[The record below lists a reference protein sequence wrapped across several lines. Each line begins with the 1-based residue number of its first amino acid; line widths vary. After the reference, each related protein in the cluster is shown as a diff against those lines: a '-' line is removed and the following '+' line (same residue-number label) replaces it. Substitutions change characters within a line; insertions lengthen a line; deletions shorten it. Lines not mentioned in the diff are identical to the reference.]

1 VEEVLYARSAQ
12 ALSTKRRVYLVA
24 KEFNISNEALIDF
37 LQHLKFD
44 IRNQMSVVTDEAY
57 AEVVKK
63 YGKTAHVSDA
73 DREFRKMLRDKRLQ
87 EEQKWAAARLELQE
101 RIKAVSQL
109 AKRKPRLRKLVEE
122 PVAPTPAVEGAP
134 VQAEEPRPAPAALQE
149 AAAEAKEV
157 APPKPAHRRVR
168 IVELPVT
175 TEPARRPPEVV
186 EEPKVEEEKVEEAVA
201 APPVAEAAEAP
212 PQVEEAKPKK
222 KKKRKR
228 QKRVAEAEEEAVPLP
243 PVEEAKKEKLR
254 KRQKRR
260 KPQFTEEEIEKSIRD
275 TLARM
280 ADVGRKRPRRR
291 AQEEEL
297 EVLPERKVIRVAE
310 YASAAELADLLG
322 VEPAEV
328 IGKCLRL
335 GIMASMNQRLDMD
348 TIVLVASEF
357 GYEVEQVE
365 EFGADLLEAMEEEQ
379 DEKDLVPRPPVVTI
393 MGHVDHGKTSLL
405 DRIRQ
410 SNIVA
415 GEVGGITQHI
425 GAYEVMVNSKAITF
439 LDTPGHEAF
448 TAMRARGAQVTDIV
462 VLVVAADDAV
472 MPQTVEAINHAKA
485 AGVPIV
491 VAINKVDK
499 PGANP
504 DLIKQQLAD
513 HGVLVESWGG
523 KHQCAEISAKTG
535 QGVDRLLEMILI
547 EAELLELRANPKR
560 LARGVIIEA
569 RLDKGKGPVATVLVQ
584 DGTLRVGAPFVAGQ
598 VAGRVRTMFDERGK
612 KITEAGPS
620 CPAQV
625 LGFAEVPQAGDK
637 FVVVSSERE
646 SREISQRRQ
655 QLHREQEAR
664 CMRHKTLDQISKEI
678 RDGRVKQLRVIIK
691 ADVDGS
697 VEALTDAL
705 MKLSTG
711 EVAVDVVHKGVGA
724 ISESDVL
731 LASASDAIIIGFNI
745 RPTIEARELAAKE
758 DIDIRLYNIIY
769 DAVENVKA
777 ALEGMLEPVFTEKL
791 SGTAEVRQTFR
802 VPNVGVVAGCYVQSG
817 KISRSDRAK
826 IYRADRL
833 IYEGK
838 IASLKRFKDDVPK
851 VAAGFECGI
860 AIENF
865 SDLHEGDIIE
875 TYEVIKTERKL

>member
-1 VEEVLYARSAQ
+1 MS
-12 ALSTKRRVYLVA
+12 SKRRVYLVA
-24 KEFNISNEALIDF
+24 KEFNISNEALIEF

-44 IRNQMSVVTDEAY
+44 VRNQMSVVSDEAY

-63 YGKTAHVSDA
+63 YGQTAHASDA

-101 RIKAVSQL
+101 RIKAVSEL
-109 AKRKPRLRKLVEE
+109 AQRKPRLRKLVEKPAPPAPPAE
-122 PVAPTPAVEGAP
+122 VAPVEAR
-134 VQAEEPRPAPAALQE
+134 EERPAPVGQE
-149 AAAEAKEV
+149 AVAQTKEA

-168 IVELPVT
+168 IVELPLT
-175 TEPARRPPEVV
+175 PEPPKRPAEVPE
-186 EEPKVEEEKVEEAVA
+186 EREAK
-201 APPVAEAAEAP
+201 AAEAEVAP
-212 PQVEEAKPKK
+212 APVEEGRIATPTAAVEEVKPKK
-222 KKKRKR
+222 KRKRKR
-228 QKRVAEAEEEAVPLP
+228 QKRVVEQDAEAAVVP
-243 PVEEAKKEKLR
+243 PAEEAKKEKLR
-254 KRQKRR
+254 KRHKRH

-280 ADVGRKRPRRR
+280 VDVGRKRPRRR
-291 AQEEEL
+291 VQGEGEL

-322 VEPAEV
+322 VSPAEV

-348 TIVLVASEF
+348 TITLVASEF
-357 GYEVEQVE
+357 GYEVEQIE
-365 EFGADLLEAMEEEQ
+365 EFAADLFEVSDEEEE
-379 DEKDLVPRPPVVTI
+379 EKELIPRPPVVTI

-425 GAYEVMVNSKAITF
+425 GAYEVMVDGKAITF

-448 TAMRARGAQVTDIV
+448 TAMRARGAEVTDIV

-472 MPQTVEAINHAKA
+472 MPQTIEAINHAKA

-491 VAINKVDK
+491 VAINKIDK

-523 KHQCAEISAKTG
+523 KYQCAEISAKTG
-535 QGVDRLLEMILI
+535 LGIDSLLEMILI

-560 LARGVIIEA
+560 LARGVIIES

-584 DGTLRVGAPFVAGQ
+584 DGTLRVGDPFVAGQ
-598 VAGRVRTMFDERGK
+598 VAGRVRTMFDERGR

-655 QLHREQEAR
+655 QLHREREAR
-664 CMRHKTLDQISKEI
+664 RMRHKTLDQISKEI
-678 RDGRVKQLRVIIK
+678 RDGKVRQLRVIVK

-705 MKLSTG
+705 MKLSTE
-711 EVAVDVVHKGVGA
+711 EVAVDIVHRGVGA

-745 RPTIEARELAAKE
+745 RPTIEARELAARE

-769 DAVENVKA
+769 DAVDNIKA
-777 ALEGMLEPVFTEKL
+777 ALEGMLEPVISEKL
-791 SGTAEVRQTFR
+791 SGTAEVRQIFR
-802 VPNVGVVAGCYVQSG
+802 VPKVGVVAGCYVQRG
-817 KISRSDRAK
+817 KISRTDRAK
-826 IYRADRL
+826 VYRADKL

-838 IASLKRFKDDVPK
+838 LLSLKRFKDDVREVP
-851 VAAGFECGI
+851 AGFECGI
-860 AIENF
+860 AIESF
-865 SDLHEGDIIE
+865 ADLHEGDIIE
-875 TYEVIKTERKL
+875 TYEIVKTERKL